1 VKSLQNVLR
10 LHRLLKRSRYPV
22 PFARVQEE
30 LECSPATVK
39 RVIAYLRDQLGAP
52 VERSREPPGYFY
64 SDQAFELPGIWFSA
78 DEVQALL
85 TLQQLLGSFQ
95 PGVLDEALSPLRAR
109 LDEILR
115 AQGLRADQVGRIR
128 LLRAAA
134 RSADH
139 RHFSTVAS
147 ACLQRQRLRL
157 VYVGRARGTSSE
169 REVSPQRL
177 VHYRDHWY
185 LDAWCHQ
192 ANGLRSF
199 ALDRI
204 EAAERLGLAAE
215 DHADAALDAELASAY
230 GIFSGVPSA
239 TARLRFTAEQA
250 RWVAGELWHPAQQSR
265 WCEDGRYELDVPYHH
280 DAELLLDILRFGP
293 GVEVLGQPAL
303 RAAVARRL
311 AAAAAQ
317 YAGDHTSAG

>member
-1 VKSLQNVLR
+1 MKSLQNVLR

-22 PFARVQEE
+22 PFARVQDE
-30 LECSPATVK
+30 LACSPATVK

-115 AQGLRADQVGRIR
+115 AQGLRADQTGRIR

-134 RSADH
+134 RQADH

-147 ACLQRQRLRL
+147 ACLQRRQLRL
-157 VYVGRARGTSSE
+157 VYAGRARGTVSE

-192 ANGLRSF
+192 AGALRSF

-204 EAAERLGLAAE
+204 EAAQALEATAE
-215 DHADAALDAELASAY
+215 DHEEARLDEELAGAY
-230 GIFSGVPSA
+230 GIFSGAA
-239 TARLRFTAEQA
+239 TARAELRFSARQA
-250 RWVAGELWHPAQQSR
+250 QWVAGEIWHPAQQSR
-265 WCEDGRYELDVPYHH
+265 WLEDGRYCLEVPYHH
-280 DAELLLDILRFGP
+280 DTELLLDILRFGP
-293 GVEVLGQPAL
+293 EVEVLGPPSL
-303 RAAVARRL
+303 RAAVAQRL
-311 AAAAAQ
+311 RAAAAQ
-317 YAGDHTSAG
+317 YADDQDG